1 MNGEFL
7 IKTDTKYF
15 VGLHNFLQEYLF
27 DLYTDILIAKG
38 VCYGK
43 KKHSKHIGQR
53 SYFCL

>member
-53 SYFCL
+53 SYFCV